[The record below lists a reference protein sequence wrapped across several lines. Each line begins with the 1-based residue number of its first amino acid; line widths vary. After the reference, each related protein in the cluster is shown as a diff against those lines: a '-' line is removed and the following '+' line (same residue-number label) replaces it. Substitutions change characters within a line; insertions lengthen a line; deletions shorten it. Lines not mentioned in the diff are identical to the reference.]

1 MTLTRIRDEID
12 AIDGEILSLL
22 HRRLLLAR
30 RTRALKRRLADPAR
44 EREVFDRL
52 TMTMRGY
59 PLLRPEFVLGLYGQ
73 IMKESR
79 HVQRRGCRGKDNEEM
94 QP

>member
-1 MTLTRIRDEID
+1 MSLTQIRDEID

-30 RTRALKRRLADPAR
+30 RTRSFKKRLGDPAR
-44 EREVFDRL
+44 EREIFDRL
-52 TMTMRGY
+52 TLTMRGY

-73 IMKESR
+73 VIKESR
-79 HVQRRGCRGKDNEEM
+79 LVQRRGRREKEEEG